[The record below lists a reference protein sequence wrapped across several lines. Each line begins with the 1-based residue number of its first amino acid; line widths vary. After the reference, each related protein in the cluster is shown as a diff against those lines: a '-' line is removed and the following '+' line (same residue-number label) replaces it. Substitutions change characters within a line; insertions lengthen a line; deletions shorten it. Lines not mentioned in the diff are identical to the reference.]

1 LTVVTDSISICS
13 AWYRAPSDLWIV
25 ANEPTAKVL
34 IHSGVDR
41 QQALA
46 LGFPVSPVFAQERPC
61 QLAVPGTSDR
71 AKILYVINTGKAKAG
86 KALARLLK
94 IPDVDVT
101 ITVGRD
107 ASLKAKL
114 TERLRE
120 HADRVAVYGWT
131 NQMPRLLMTHHL
143 VIGKAGGAMVQEA
156 LAARCP
162 MIINQVIPGQEEGNA
177 RLIEE
182 FEVGAIAA
190 RRKEVRE

>member
-1 LTVVTDSISICS
+1 
-13 AWYRAPSDLWIV
+13 
-25 ANEPTAKVL
+25 
-34 IHSGVDR
+34 
-41 QQALA
+41 
-46 LGFPVSPVFAQERPC
+46 
-61 QLAVPGTSDR
+61 
-71 AKILYVINTGKAKAG
+71 YVINTGKAKAG

-190 RRKEVRE
+190 RRKEVRELVEHAFAHKGRQWQQWRTNLHKVSRPDAALRIAELVLQEAN